1 MEIVFF
7 FSSARWERFIVVE
20 YDIDY
25 SLLFLSV
32 QKFRLSVIYI
42 YPFSVFPLG
51 LKERKKGCLSPL
63 LHSFKKKKTD
73 DKNQNKSFLLT
84 FTRHSERTPPRHKT
98 TRTTRRRKRI
108 QKRKSNTSST
118 KTATSF
124 RNTFQWTNS
133 SNRTTSSTSRSC
145 ILR

>member
-63 LHSFKKKKTD
+63 STRLKKKK
-73 DKNQNKSFLLT
+73 LT
-84 FTRHSERTPPRHKT
+84 L
-98 TRTTRRRKRI
+98 
-108 QKRKSNTSST
+108 QKPK
-118 KTATSF
+118 
-124 RNTFQWTNS
+124 
-133 SNRTTSSTSRSC
+133 
-145 ILR
+145 